1 MAYTFACEDLGM
13 TCPFVTKGETMEEV
27 IAETNKH
34 AKEAHGYTD
43 EQLKDPKLIEE
54 VKAAIKKV

>member
-1 MAYTFACEDLGM
+1 MAYSFACQDVGVS
-13 TCPFVTKGETMEEV
+13 CPFVAKGETIDEV
-27 IAETNKH
+27 MAQANKH

-43 EQLKDPKLIEE
+43 EQLNDPEFIKE

>member
-1 MAYTFACEDLGM
+1 MAYSFACQDIGV
-13 TCPFVTKGETMEEV
+13 TCPFVAKGETIDEV
-27 IAETNKH
+27 VAEASKH

>member
-1 MAYTFACEDLGM
+1 MAYTFSCQDLGV
-13 TCPFVTKGETMEEV
+13 TCPFVAKGDTMEEV
-27 IAETNKH
+27 IAEANKH

-54 VKAAIKKV
+54 VKAAVKKA

>member
-1 MAYTFACEDLGM
+1 MAYTFACQDVGV
-13 TCPFVTKGETMEEV
+13 TCPFVAKGETIDEV
-27 IAETNKH
+27 IAEAGKH

-43 EQLKDPKLIEE
+43 EQLNDPEFMKE

>member
-1 MAYTFACEDLGM
+1 MAYSFACQDIGV
-13 TCPFVTKGETMEEV
+13 TCPFVAKGETVDEV
-27 IAETNKH
+27 IAKASKH

-43 EQLKDPKLIEE
+43 EQLNDPEMMKE